1 MQVDNYIS
9 INLIKQNETAEQR
22 EARLTKNVKQLELL
36 ERASQKQDEKKGTC
50 SSRQIEE
57 GTPDPVSGYFTDPC

>member
-36 ERASQKQDEKKGTC
+36 EREHLKNKMRKKVHAAHVKLKKEL
-50 SSRQIEE
+50 QIQ
-57 GTPDPVSGYFTDPC
+57 